1 MFNLLLSYMSR
12 EDCPVLNLFFD
23 WNPIYFD
30 ENYQAGDNVAAASN
44 KLYDAPVTNEEGE
57 PVLTPFA

>member
-30 ENYQAGDNVAAASN
+30 ENYQAGDNVSAGKN
-44 KLYDAPVTNEEGE
+44 KLYEAPATNEEGE
-57 PVLTPFA
+57 P